1 MEHAE
6 PVEDEGRIV
15 EGRVEGDKCEKGL
28 EEREA
33 GGEGRGGETRGT
45 VDLWRKGGPFDNV
58 RKGAFLEY

>member
-15 EGRVEGDKCEKGL
+15 EGHVERDKCEKGL

-33 GGEGRGGETRGT
+33 GGEGCAGETRGT

-58 RKGAFLEY
+58 GECAFLEY